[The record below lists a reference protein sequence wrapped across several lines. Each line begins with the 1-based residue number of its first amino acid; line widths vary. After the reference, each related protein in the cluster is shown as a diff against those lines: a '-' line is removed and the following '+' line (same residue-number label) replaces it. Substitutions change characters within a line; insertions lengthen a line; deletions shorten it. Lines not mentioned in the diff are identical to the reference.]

1 MVKYQL
7 DGFSL
12 KVIAI
17 AAMTIDHI
25 AAVFFPEAL
34 WMRFIGRLT
43 MPIIAYMAAEGYH
56 HTHNVRKYLYRILIF
71 AAIAQVP
78 FMLAFNLL
86 TLNVLFT
93 LAAALTIL
101 MVENSRLE
109 KVTKLALTFALLVF
123 SVFCDWAVFGVLFV
137 WVFYKFRGN
146 FKRQALAFSLVA
158 GAELIVL
165 ALTTKGYAF
174 LTEAGV
180 FAAIPLLSLYNGQR
194 DNGHRGNGQ
203 RGNGQFGRGKG
214 GNDMR
219 YLFYIFY
226 PAHLAVIALIHYLI

>member
-1 MVKYQL
+1 M
-7 DGFSL
+7 
-12 KVIAI
+12 A
-17 AAMTIDHI
+17 IDHI

-43 MPIIAYMAAEGYH
+43 MPIIAYMAAEGFYH
-56 HTHNVRKYLYRILIF
+56 TSSVKKYLYRILIF
-71 AAIAQVP
+71 AVIAQVP

-93 LAAALTIL
+93 LAAAVTIL
-101 MVENSRLE
+101 MVENSRLD
-109 KVTKLALTFALLVF
+109 KLLKLMITFSLLVF

-137 WVFYKFRGN
+137 WDFHRFRGN
-146 FKRQALAFSLVA
+146 FKRQASAFAIVA
-158 GAELIVL
+158 GAELVVL
-165 ALTTKGYAF
+165 ALTTGGYAF

-180 FAAIPLLSLYNGQR
+180 FAAIPLLSLYNGR
-194 DNGHRGNGQ
+194 RGQ
-203 RGNGQFGRGKG
+203 SKR

-226 PAHLAVIALIHYLI
+226 PAHLAVIALIRYLI